1 MNPLFIAP
9 LLEFGKDL
17 IDKIFPDK
25 QAQAKERAQAELAL
39 YAAQQDGKLKELN
52 IQLSAIVT
60 EAQSTDPWTS
70 RARPS
75 FLYVI
80 YIMILLSIP
89 MGILSAFHP
98 ETSKAIAIGMQ
109 EWLAAIP
116 DSLYTLFGV
125 GYLGYSGARM
135 IEKKNGVA
143 K

>member
-1 MNPLFIAP
+1 MNPLFFGP

-25 QAQAKERAQAELAL
+25 TAQAAQRAAAELAL
-39 YAAQQDGKLKELN
+39 YQAQQDGKLKELN
-52 IQLSAIVT
+52 VQLSAIVT

-80 YIMILLSIP
+80 YLMILCSIP
-89 MGILSAFHP
+89 MGILSAFHADIA
-98 ETSKAIAIGMQ
+98 KAIASGMQ
-109 EWLAAIP
+109 AWLAAIP

-135 IEKKNGVA
+135 IEKKNGVT

>member
-1 MNPLFIAP
+1 MNPLFIGP

-25 QAQAKERAQAELAL
+25 MAQAAQRAAAELAL
-39 YAAQQDGKLKELN
+39 YQAQQDGKLKELN
-52 IQLSAIVT
+52 VQLSAIVT

-80 YIMILLSIP
+80 YLMILCSIP
-89 MGILSAFHP
+89 MGILSAFHADIA
-98 ETSKAIAIGMQ
+98 KAIASGMQ
-109 EWLAAIP
+109 AWLAAIP

-143 K
+143 